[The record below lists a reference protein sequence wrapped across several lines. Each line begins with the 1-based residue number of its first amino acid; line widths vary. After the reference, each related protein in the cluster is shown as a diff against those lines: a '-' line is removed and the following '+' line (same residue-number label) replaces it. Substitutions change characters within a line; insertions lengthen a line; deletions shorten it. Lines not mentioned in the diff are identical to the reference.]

1 MQIWPSRSE
10 TLDIQYTSNMTYCVI
25 APTTETHLLSIE
37 GSEGDVIGILD
48 FWVRL
53 FPPSEPVDTL
63 IERGVDRMT
72 ERGADRR
79 IERGA
84 GRMTERGAD
93 RWIERGADRMTDRLM
108 DRRTISPQRQWSP
121 IWAQR
126 GLGLEDSVREVG
138 Y

>member
-1 MQIWPSRSE
+1 M
-10 TLDIQYTSNMTYCVI
+10 I
-25 APTTETHLLSIE
+25 APVTETHLLSLE

-48 FWVRL
+48 FWMRL
-53 FPPSEPVDTL
+53 FPPAEPMDTMT
-63 IERGVDRMT
+63 ERGTDRMT

-79 IERGA
+79 
-84 GRMTERGAD
+84 
-93 RWIERGADRMTDRLM
+93 IERGADRMTDRLM

-126 GLGLEDSVREVG
+126 GLGLEDSVCEVG